1 MLHFSIKSPQFAC
14 LPFGRPKIMAKI
26 STASSKSQK
35 NTYLT
40 YTGLVDAKTELDFLK
55 KVKRAEIADRIH
67 QAREY
72 GDLTENSEYD
82 SAIAD
87 QSLIENRIAELE
99 NILKSVKLIV
109 EQHAEDFVVIGST
122 VRIDMD
128 GEIDEFKIVGRV
140 EADPSKKR
148 ISNESPLGTA
158 LLGAKKGDS
167 VEVTTP
173 IVKYKC
179 KVLEIK

>member
-1 MLHFSIKSPQFAC
+1 MTKIKYSVRKP
-14 LPFGRPKIMAKI
+14 
-26 STASSKSQK
+26 K

-40 YTGLVDAKTELDFLK
+40 PNGLSQAKTELEYLK
-55 KVKRAEIADRIH
+55 KIKRQEIAERIR

-82 SAIAD
+82 SAVED
-87 QSLIENRIAELE
+87 QSLLENRIGELE
-99 NILKSVKLIV
+99 DILKSAKIIT
-109 EQHAEDFVVIGST
+109 EKHSADFVVIGST
-122 VRIDMD
+122 VKIEMD
-128 GEIDEFKIVGRV
+128 DGIDEFTIVGRV

-148 ISNESPLGTA
+148 ISNESPLGLS
-158 LLGAKKGDS
+158 LLGAKKGET

-179 KVLEIK
+179 KVLEIR

>member
-1 MLHFSIKSPQFAC
+1 LPLPPAKMTKINTVFAKSV
-14 LPFGRPKIMAKI
+14 
-26 STASSKSQK
+26 K

-40 YTGLVDAKTELDFLK
+40 AKGLVDAKAELAFLK
-55 KVKRAEIADRIH
+55 KTKRAEIAEKIH

-82 SAIAD
+82 SAIED
-87 QSLIENRIAELE
+87 QALTENRIAELE
-99 NILKSVKLIV
+99 SILKRVKII
-109 EQHAEDFVVIGST
+109 AEEYNSDFVVIGST
-122 VRIDMD
+122 VKIEIED
-128 GEIDEFKIVGRV
+128 EIDEFKIVGRV

-148 ISNESPLGTA
+148 ISNESPLGSA
-158 LLGAKKGDS
+158 LLGAKKGEA